1 MIVSQRSKRFLRRVA
16 IVTLLVSA
24 AVGGSLAGW
33 AYLVSI
39 PGGKQH
45 PSASP
50 TVRLSPSTLRR
61 GSGQALLR
69 TSPSTEFIL
78 TKEGLRTSPPTEF
91 ILTKEGLRTSPSAP
105 PFVPLTAGPRTGAQ
119 GKAPGATSTLQAQPS
134 PARPTESSTREST
147 NADEPLVTPT
157 PISRPTQVQPS
168 PTPTPQR
175 VVTYTVR
182 EGDSLWS
189 IAARFGLDV
198 DTLRWSNEDLARNP
212 DLLSVAQE
220 LTILPV
226 KGTYHTVQTG
236 ETVETIALA
245 YVVTPTV
252 IIDYPLNDLRSPYQV
267 KEGQKLVIP
276 GGRREL
282 HWPQPDL
289 SPGSPFAW
297 PVVGQITQGYSEKH
311 PALDLGAPYGS
322 SVYAAQAG
330 TVTHSGWARTGY
342 GYTVILDHGEG
353 MQSLYSHMKG
363 TWVTVG
369 QKVERGQLIGEVG
382 STGHSTG
389 PHVHFDL
396 RVEGKRVDPS
406 GYLSAVPP
414 H

>member
-1 MIVSQRSKRFLRRVA
+1 VI
-16 IVTLLVSA
+16 
-24 AVGGSLAGW
+24 
-33 AYLVSI
+33 
-39 PGGKQH
+39 
-45 PSASP
+45 
-50 TVRLSPSTLRR
+50 
-61 GSGQALLR
+61 
-69 TSPSTEFIL
+69 
-78 TKEGLRTSPPTEF
+78 
-91 ILTKEGLRTSPSAP
+91 
-105 PFVPLTAGPRTGAQ
+105 
-119 GKAPGATSTLQAQPS
+119 
-134 PARPTESSTREST
+134 
-147 NADEPLVTPT
+147 
-157 PISRPTQVQPS
+157 
-168 PTPTPQR
+168 
-175 VVTYTVR
+175 TYTVR

-189 IAARFGLDV
+189 IAAHFGLDV

-212 DLLSVAQE
+212 DLLSVGQE

-226 KGTYHTVQTG
+226 KGAYHTVQTG

-245 YVVTPTV
+245 YGVTPTV
-252 IIDYPLNDLRSPYQV
+252 IIDYSLNNLRPPHRV
-267 KEGQKLVIP
+267 KKGQKLVIP

-322 SVYAAQAG
+322 PVYAAQAG

-363 TWVTVG
+363 AWVTVR

-389 PHVHFDL
+389 PHVHFEI
-396 RVEGKRVDPS
+396 RVDGKRVDPS
-406 GYLSAVPP
+406 SYLPPTPP

>member
-24 AVGGSLAGW
+24 AVGGSLAGR

-50 TVRLSPSTLRR
+50 TVGLTPST
-61 GSGQALLR
+61 LLR
-69 TSPSTEFIL
+69 TSPSTEFI
-78 TKEGLRTSPPTEF
+78 P
-91 ILTKEGLRTSPSAP
+91 TKEGLRTSPSAE
-105 PFVPLTAGPRTGAQ
+105 FILTKEGPGTDAHGT
-119 GKAPGATSTLQAQPS
+119 APGATSTPQAQPS
-134 PARPTESSTREST
+134 PARPTESSTRQSA
-147 NADEPLVTPT
+147 NADEPQVTPT

-182 EGDSLWS
+182 EGDSLWG

-212 DLLSVAQE
+212 DLLSVGQE

-245 YVVTPTV
+245 YGVTPTV
-252 IIDYPLNDLRSPYQV
+252 IIDYPLNDLRPPHQV

-297 PVVGQITQGYSEKH
+297 PVVGQITQEYSEKH
-311 PALDLGAPYGS
+311 PALDLRAPYGS

-342 GYTVILDHGEG
+342 GYTVILDHDEG

-389 PHVHFDL
+389 PHVHFEL
-396 RVEGKRVDPS
+396 RIEGKRVDPS
-406 GYLSAVPP
+406 GYLPAAPP

>member
-1 MIVSQRSKRFLRRVA
+1 VIA
-16 IVTLLVSA
+16 
-24 AVGGSLAGW
+24 
-33 AYLVSI
+33 
-39 PGGKQH
+39 
-45 PSASP
+45 
-50 TVRLSPSTLRR
+50 
-61 GSGQALLR
+61 
-69 TSPSTEFIL
+69 
-78 TKEGLRTSPPTEF
+78 
-91 ILTKEGLRTSPSAP
+91 
-105 PFVPLTAGPRTGAQ
+105 
-119 GKAPGATSTLQAQPS
+119 
-134 PARPTESSTREST
+134 
-147 NADEPLVTPT
+147 
-157 PISRPTQVQPS
+157 
-168 PTPTPQR
+168 
-175 VVTYTVR
+175 YTVR

-212 DLLSVAQE
+212 DLLSVGQE

-226 KGTYHTVQTG
+226 KGAYHTVQEG
-236 ETVETIALA
+236 ETVDAIALA
-245 YVVTPTV
+245 YGVRPTV
-252 IIDYPLNDLRSPYQV
+252 IMDYPLNDLQPPYRL

-282 HWPQPDL
+282 YWPKPDL

-322 SVYAAQAG
+322 PVYAAQAG
-330 TVTHSGWARTGY
+330 TVTHSGWAKTGY

-363 TWVTVG
+363 TWVTVR

-389 PHVHFDL
+389 PHVHFEL
-396 RVEGKRVDPS
+396 RVDGKRVDPS
-406 GYLSAVPP
+406 GYLPAAPP

>member
-16 IVTLLVSA
+16 MVILLVSA
-24 AVGGSLAGW
+24 VVGGSLAGR
-33 AYLVSI
+33 AYLVFM

-50 TVRLSPSTLRR
+50 T
-61 GSGQALLR
+61 
-69 TSPSTEFIL
+69 
-78 TKEGLRTSPPTEF
+78 
-91 ILTKEGLRTSPSAP
+91 
-105 PFVPLTAGPRTGAQ
+105 
-119 GKAPGATSTLQAQPS
+119 PGATSPPQAQLS
-134 PARPTESSTREST
+134 PARPTESSTRSAY
-147 NADEPLVTPT
+147 ADEPQATSI
-157 PISRPTQVQPS
+157 PISQPTERQVQPS

-175 VVTYTVR
+175 VITYTVR

-212 DLLSVAQE
+212 DLLSVGQE

-226 KGTYHTVQTG
+226 KGAYHTVQEG
-236 ETVETIALA
+236 ETVEAIALA
-245 YVVTPTV
+245 YGVTPTV
-252 IIDYPLNDLRSPYQV
+252 IIDYPPNDLQPPYPLE
-267 KEGQKLVIP
+267 EGQKLVIP

-282 HWPQPDL
+282 YWPQPEP

-297 PVVGQITQGYSEKH
+297 PVVGQITQGYSEEH

-322 SVYAAQAG
+322 PVYAAQAG

-353 MQSLYSHMKG
+353 VQSLYSHMKG

-382 STGHSTG
+382 STGHSSG
-389 PHVHFDL
+389 PHVHFEI
-396 RVEGKRVDPS
+396 RVDGERVDPS
-406 GYLSAVPP
+406 SYLPAAPP

>member
-1 MIVSQRSKRFLRRVA
+1 
-16 IVTLLVSA
+16 
-24 AVGGSLAGW
+24 
-33 AYLVSI
+33 
-39 PGGKQH
+39 
-45 PSASP
+45 
-50 TVRLSPSTLRR
+50 
-61 GSGQALLR
+61 
-69 TSPSTEFIL
+69 
-78 TKEGLRTSPPTEF
+78 
-91 ILTKEGLRTSPSAP
+91 
-105 PFVPLTAGPRTGAQ
+105 
-119 GKAPGATSTLQAQPS
+119 
-134 PARPTESSTREST
+134 
-147 NADEPLVTPT
+147 
-157 PISRPTQVQPS
+157 
-168 PTPTPQR
+168 

-182 EGDSLWS
+182 EGDSLWG

-212 DLLSVAQE
+212 DLLSVGQE

-245 YVVTPTV
+245 YGVTPTV
-252 IIDYPLNDLRSPYQV
+252 IIDYPLNHLRPPYQV

-289 SPGSPFAW
+289 SPGSLFAW

-330 TVTHSGWARTGY
+330 TVTLSGWARTGY

-389 PHVHFDL
+389 PHVHFEL
-396 RVEGKRVDPS
+396 RVDGKRVDPS
-406 GYLSAVPP
+406 GYLPAAPP

>member
-16 IVTLLVSA
+16 IVILLVSA
-24 AVGGSLAGW
+24 VAGGSLICR
-33 AYLVSI
+33 AYLVSM

-50 TVRLSPSTLRR
+50 TVRLSPST
-61 GSGQALLR
+61 
-69 TSPSTEFIL
+69 SPSTGPGQSSGQVHEIPSV
-78 TKEGLRTSPPTEF
+78 TSPPQVQ
-91 ILTKEGLRTSPSAP
+91 S
-105 PFVPLTAGPRTGAQ
+105 
-119 GKAPGATSTLQAQPS
+119 S
-134 PARPTESSTREST
+134 PARPTKSSTGESAH
-147 NADEPLVTPT
+147 ADEPQGTSIPV
-157 PISRPTQVQPS
+157 SRPTEGQRQPQVQPS

-175 VVTYTVR
+175 VITYTVR

-212 DLLSVAQE
+212 DLLSVGQE
-220 LTILPV
+220 LAILPV
-226 KGTYHTVQTG
+226 KGAYHTVQTG

-245 YVVTPTV
+245 YGVTPTA
-252 IIDYPLNDLRSPYQV
+252 IMDYPLNDLQPPYQL
-267 KEGQKLVIP
+267 KEDQKLVIP

-282 HWPQPDL
+282 HWPAPEI

-297 PVVGQITQGYSEKH
+297 PVVGEITQGYSEKH

-322 SVYAAQAG
+322 PVYAAQAG

-353 MQSLYSHMKG
+353 MESLYSHMKG
-363 TWVTVG
+363 IWVTVG

-389 PHVHFDL
+389 PHVHF
-396 RVEGKRVDPS
+396 
-406 GYLSAVPP
+406 
-414 H
+414 

>member
-16 IVTLLVSA
+16 IAILLVSA
-24 AVGGSLAGW
+24 VAGGSLVGR
-33 AYLVSI
+33 AYLWE
-39 PGGKQH
+39 KQH
-45 PSASP
+45 PPTSP
-50 TVRLSPSTLRR
+50 TVRLSPSTE
-61 GSGQALLR
+61 S
-69 TSPSTEFIL
+69 IL
-78 TKEGLRTSPPTEF
+78 TKEGLRTNPST
-91 ILTKEGLRTSPSAP
+91 LLRTSPTAS
-105 PFVPLTAGPRTGAQ
+105 PFVPLTAEPRTGAH
-119 GKAPGATSTLQAQPS
+119 GKASGATSSPQIQPS
-134 PARPTESSTREST
+134 PTRPTASSTRESA
-147 NADEPLVTPT
+147 NADEPQVTPT

-168 PTPTPQR
+168 PTPTPTPR
-175 VVTYTVR
+175 EVITYTVR

-198 DTLRWSNEDLARNP
+198 DTLRWSNEDLVRNP
-212 DLLSVAQE
+212 DLLSVGQE

-226 KGTYHTVQTG
+226 KGAYHTVQTG

-245 YVVTPTV
+245 YGVTPTV
-252 IIDYPLNDLRSPYQV
+252 IIDYPLNDLRPPYQV
-267 KEGQKLVIP
+267 KEGQKLVVP

-297 PVVGQITQGYSEKH
+297 PVVGQITQGYSKKH

-322 SVYAAQAG
+322 SVYAAQTG

-353 MQSLYSHMKG
+353 VQSLYSHMKG

-389 PHVHFDL
+389 PHVHFEI
-396 RVEGKRVDPS
+396 RVEGKRVDPG
-406 GYLSAVPP
+406 GYLPAAPP

>member
-1 MIVSQRSKRFLRRVA
+1 M
-16 IVTLLVSA
+16 
-24 AVGGSLAGW
+24 
-33 AYLVSI
+33 
-39 PGGKQH
+39 
-45 PSASP
+45 
-50 TVRLSPSTLRR
+50 
-61 GSGQALLR
+61 
-69 TSPSTEFIL
+69 L
-78 TKEGLRTSPPTEF
+78 T
-91 ILTKEGLRTSPSAP
+91 
-105 PFVPLTAGPRTGAQ
+105 
-119 GKAPGATSTLQAQPS
+119 
-134 PARPTESSTREST
+134 
-147 NADEPLVTPT
+147 
-157 PISRPTQVQPS
+157 
-168 PTPTPQR
+168 
-175 VVTYTVR
+175 YMVR

-189 IAARFGLDV
+189 ISARFGLDV
-198 DTLRWSNEDLARNP
+198 DTLRWSNEELARNP
-212 DLLSVAQE
+212 DLLSVGQE

-226 KGTYHTVQTG
+226 KGAYHTVQTG

-245 YVVTPTV
+245 YGVTPTV
-252 IIDYPLNDLRSPYQV
+252 VIDYPLNDLQPPYQLE
-267 KEGQKLVIP
+267 EGQKLVIP

-282 HWPQPDL
+282 YWPQPDL

-353 MQSLYSHMKG
+353 VQSLYSHMKG

-389 PHVHFDL
+389 PHVHFEI
-396 RVEGKRVDPS
+396 RVDGQRVDPTD
-406 GYLSAVPP
+406 YLPAAPP

>member
-16 IVTLLVSA
+16 IVILLVSA
-24 AVGGSLAGW
+24 VVGGSLARR
-33 AYLVSI
+33 AYPI
-39 PGGKQH
+39 FMPGGKQ
-45 PSASP
+45 P
-50 TVRLSPSTLRR
+50 
-61 GSGQALLR
+61 
-69 TSPSTEFIL
+69 
-78 TKEGLRTSPPTEF
+78 
-91 ILTKEGLRTSPSAP
+91 PSAP
-105 PFVPLTAGPRTGAQ
+105 PT
-119 GKAPGATSTLQAQPS
+119 PGATPLPQVQPS

-147 NADEPLVTPT
+147 NTDEPQMTPT

-182 EGDSLWS
+182 EGDSLWG

-198 DTLRWSNEDLARNP
+198 DTLRWANEDLARNP
-212 DLLSVAQE
+212 DLLSVGQE

-245 YVVTPTV
+245 YGVTPSV
-252 IIDYPLNDLRSPYQV
+252 IIDYPLNNLRPPHRV
-267 KEGQKLVIP
+267 KKGQKLVIP

-282 HWPQPDL
+282 HWPKPDL

-297 PVVGQITQGYSEKH
+297 PVVGQITQRYSEKH

-322 SVYAAQAG
+322 PVYAAQAG

-342 GYTVILDHGEG
+342 GYTVILDHGQG

-363 TWVTVG
+363 AWVTVG

-382 STGHSTG
+382 STGHSSG
-389 PHVHFDL
+389 PHVHFEI
-396 RVEGKRVDPS
+396 RVDGKRIDPS
-406 GYLSAVPP
+406 GYLPAAPP